1 VTVRILVVCLGNI
14 CRSPAAE
21 AAIRTAAV
29 DAGIPV
35 EVESAGTSRYHL
47 GEPPHPESRR
57 AGAEVGLTIEGR
69 ARQVTVEDFERFDL
83 IVAMDR
89 DNLRDLL
96 ALAPDREAA
105 AKVRLFRHD
114 GADVPD
120 PWGRGYEAYRQTMAT
135 VVEAAAR
142 LVDEVAS
149 TGG

>member
-1 VTVRILVVCLGNI
+1 MTVRILAVCLGNI

-21 AAIRTAAV
+21 AAIRKAAAE
-29 DAGIPV
+29 AGVPV

-47 GEPPHPESRR
+47 GEPPHPDSRR

-83 IVAMDR
+83 LVAMDR
-89 DNLRDLL
+89 ENLQDLL
-96 ALAPDREAA
+96 DLAPGPEAA
-105 AKVRLFRHD
+105 AKVRLFRDD

-135 VVEAAAR
+135 VLEAATR
-142 LVDEVAS
+142 LVDEVAD